1 MRCRDSLETMKLMR
15 KPARMIQTFNDRYP
29 LVGPAFWISSVQ
41 YFITQI
47 VVAHAWT
54 NHYSLSRNTI
64 SDLGN
69 TVCGVY
75 SGRFVCSPLHSW
87 MNASFVVLGLTMISG
102 SMLIYHEFRKS
113 PASAV
118 GFSFMAL
125 AGLGTVLV
133 GLFSENAA
141 GPFHLIGAALPFFI
155 GNVALVVLGLALDI
169 PRAFRYYTILSG
181 LIALIALLL
190 FYTHTYLGLGQGGM
204 ERLTAHPQTVWLIV
218 FGIYMSA
225 NHFRRSA
232 KN

>member
-87 MNASFVVLGLTMISG
+87 MNASFVVLGL
-102 SMLIYHEFRKS
+102 
-113 PASAV
+113 
-118 GFSFMAL
+118 
-125 AGLGTVLV
+125 
-133 GLFSENAA
+133 
-141 GPFHLIGAALPFFI
+141 
-155 GNVALVVLGLALDI
+155 ALDI

-204 ERLTAHPQTVWLIV
+204 ERLTAHPQTIWLIV
-218 FGIYMSA
+218 FGIYISA